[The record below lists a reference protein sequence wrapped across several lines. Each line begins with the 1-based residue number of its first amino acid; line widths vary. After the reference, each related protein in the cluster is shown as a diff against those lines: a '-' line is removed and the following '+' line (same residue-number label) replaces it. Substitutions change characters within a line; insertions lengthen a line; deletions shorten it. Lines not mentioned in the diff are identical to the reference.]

1 MWSSCENIYVGPH
14 CHSNEIMIVII
25 LTTQNQPVDFEIQK
39 WSRQS
44 RDVPFSIPP
53 SPDLQNKDHPWWSVM
68 VIITITHCQCL
79 RSDMIWKSLRLSF
92 LLTVIIETMMVAK
105 KVYDKNILKKV
116 SNNWL
121 SWLGLISSL
130 KFNLGGRHQTP
141 PPSSHF
147 RGIWQRF
154 SSPSSYSTPPVSSS
168 SPQSSSWAWWSLS
181 GK

>member
-1 MWSSCENIYVGPH
+1 
-14 CHSNEIMIVII
+14 MISDGDYHQH
-25 LTTQNQPVDFEIQK
+25 L
-39 WSRQS
+39 
-44 RDVPFSIPP
+44 
-53 SPDLQNKDHPWWSVM
+53 
-68 VIITITHCQCL
+68 CQCL

-92 LLTVIIETMMVAK
+92 LLTVIIETIMVAK

-154 SSPSSYSTPPVSSS
+154 SSPSSYSTPPVSLS
-168 SPQSSSWAWWSLS
+168 SPRSSSWAWWSLLGRS
-181 GK
+181 SSPHQYHINHFKRSNLHPNHHQGSSWDWSHPHHHHHLYHSNDQYLNWIWIELKSFISML